1 MLFTELFPCKEKIF
15 VGAGSWQKGF
25 LLLQHSIFCGR
36 ETNDNFFGRI
46 FPCMSRLRYVSP
58 LGSCHTSKIELLE
71 RYILIRIWTQTCSS
85 SLRSRREQWR
95 FSLVKNKFSF
105 FFLILF
111 FNLPV
116 KHNMNRPST
125 SSWRDGARSSS
136 HFIYP
141 YIIKIC
147 CFKSIYLKTRVLN
160 RLNNICNKLISN

>member
-71 RYILIRIWTQTCSS
+71 RYILIRIWIKLVRLLFEAEGNNGDFPLSRINFPFSFLYYSSISLLSITWIVLQLVLEETVLGPVVTSFTPTSSKSAAS
-85 SLRSRREQWR
+85 SLSISKQG
-95 FSLVKNKFSF
+95 FS
-105 FFLILF
+105 
-111 FNLPV
+111 
-116 KHNMNRPST
+116 T
-125 SSWRDGARSSS
+125 G
-136 HFIYP
+136 
-141 YIIKIC
+141 
-147 CFKSIYLKTRVLN
+147 
-160 RLNNICNKLISN
+160 